1 MSADTPEATL
11 LNQSQ
16 PVGQVASES
25 PSLSDEELLQSIAA
39 GGQGALLALHRRY
52 APVLYG
58 LGQRM
63 LGVPGLVHQG
73 VEDTFVT
80 VWNNAAFYDPTR
92 ATGRGWLISIAHHR
106 FLQLLRERGGGL
118 TLSDWFDRVDA
129 PGNQNLQLLALA
141 YYRGEPLLRLS
152 EISGLN
158 LRAVENSLRAA
169 ADQLARDHLGDA
181 AVTELAAPAPFELS
195 FAPADPPEAREEGA
209 APAFSGV
216 ETSTFGFG
224 PQSDLPEW
232 ERVDPHSRETQP
244 TEVRLLE
251 AAHDSDSQ
259 PSKDQTPKEQP

>member
-1 MSADTPEATL
+1 MSELP
-11 LNQSQ
+11 
-16 PVGQVASES
+16 PM
-25 PSLSDEELLQSIAA
+25 SDEELLQSIAA

-52 APVLYG
+52 AALLYG

-63 LGVPGLVHQG
+63 LGVQGLVQQG

-92 ATGRGWLISIAHHR
+92 ASGRGWLISIAHHR
-106 FLQLLRERGGGL
+106 FLQLLRERDGGL

-169 ADQLARDHLGDA
+169 ADQLARDHLGTA
-181 AVTELAAPAPFELS
+181 TELAAPAPFELS
-195 FAPADPPEAREEGA
+195 FAPTDPPEVRKEGA
-209 APAFSGV
+209 VPAFSGV
-216 ETSTFGFG
+216 EASTFGFG

-232 ERVDPHSRETQP
+232 ERIDPQSCETQAAD
-244 TEVRLLE
+244 VQVLE
-251 AAHDSDSQ
+251 AAPQ
-259 PSKDQTPKEQP
+259 APKEQP